1 MNIFVNMITNIFA
14 FTPNSILL
22 LARFETVYQLL
33 RIYRACTALAENIIY
48 IYIYIYII
56 LYIFFIFLEFLLP
69 VLFPIGNTNMIHKLF

>member
-48 IYIYIYII
+48 IYIYNTIYFFYFPGISFTCII
-56 LYIFFIFLEFLLP
+56 SYWKYQHD
-69 VLFPIGNTNMIHKLF
+69 T